1 MTAWLRS
8 LPYALARALPLSLVQ
23 SRGWHGRLETVRASW
38 MKVPCGTENKYSNG
52 CRCARC
58 LSAHRALYRR
68 KRAER
73 RAAGL
78 CGACGVRPAMPG
90 RYRCTGCQ
98 EDHAAWELSRR
109 RRMRG
114 ESRGKAGHHE
124 DDSLALR

>member
-1 MTAWLRS
+1 MLRAILRWLKRRFVRRATVPTRTKTA
-8 LPYALARALPLSLVQ
+8 P
-23 SRGWHGRLETVRASW
+23 HGSKHRF
-38 MKVPCGTENKYSNG
+38 SNG
-52 CRCARC
+52 CRCDLCRA
-58 LSAHRALYRR
+58 ANTALYRQ
-68 KRAER
+68 KRARR
-73 RAAGL
+73 RALGL
-78 CGACGVRPAMPG
+78 CGHCGVRPAMPG